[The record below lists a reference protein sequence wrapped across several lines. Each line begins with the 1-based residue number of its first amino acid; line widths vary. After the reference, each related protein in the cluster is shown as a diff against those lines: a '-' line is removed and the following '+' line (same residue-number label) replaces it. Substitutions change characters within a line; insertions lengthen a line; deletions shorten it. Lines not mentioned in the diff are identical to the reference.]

1 MTPAKNARPAT
12 PGVFIEA
19 LPFEEKKLFAEIKRF
34 KEWYEGSSEFRD
46 ACRQNLISDEW
57 YNKLESLGIRK
68 EVISSMKKIFT
79 KDFQHPILEKTYEK
93 DAKLDEI
100 YDSIDKTERD
110 KIITLYLKYMVI
122 RIHAHQEHMN
132 WSLNILDGDSPYF
145 NWRKRHI
152 RAMRD
157 ELDWYG
163 HSIDHPT
170 FSIELGI
177 GCTVGCT
184 FCAFDAKKH
193 EINFDYNDDV
203 NRELFVEVARSLK
216 KILGDNGCGGG
227 MLYYAT
233 EPNDNPNYL
242 DFLQEYYQVTGHKL
256 CTSTARYDIEWIQK
270 LKDFYSTPTPL
281 PWPRLSV
288 LSRHCMEKIHKHFA
302 PIDFIYPWILAQ
314 SIEMEDERSKVPG
327 GRERFGLKQLAD
339 VKDARNYKSEEEVD
353 YSKIPQGS
361 IACVTGFKINMV
373 KKTITA
379 VSPCYTSYKWTHGY
393 REYGT
398 VNFTT
403 PESVYP
409 AFLELI
415 ESCMHKEMTES
426 MVYSWRDNLE
436 VRLHNDGFELVSP
449 YKYYTFRG
457 TKLYKVLGE
466 ITSHCQ
472 SYTLGEVRDILLK
485 EVKDTNIF
493 EVSRL
498 LVSFFNAGFVN
509 EVDSSIIS
517 TQEVKPPLVH
527 QQSKH

>member
-193 EINFDYNDDV
+193 EINFDYNDDM

-466 ITSHCQ
+466 ITRHCQ

>member
-1 MTPAKNARPAT
+1 MTIAKIARPSN
-12 PGVFIEA
+12 PGIFVET
-19 LPFEEKKLFAEIKRF
+19 LPFEEKKLFAEVKRF

-46 ACRQNLISDEW
+46 ACRQNLVSKDW
-57 YNKLESLGIRK
+57 YDKLESLGVRK
-68 EVISSMKKIFT
+68 EVISSMSKIFI
-79 KDFQHPILEKTYEK
+79 KDFQHPILKKTEDS
-93 DAKLDEI
+93 DAKLGEI
-100 YDSIDKTERD
+100 YDSIDNLEDD
-110 KIITLYLKYMVI
+110 KIIALYLKHRII
-122 RIHAHQEHMN
+122 RLHTHKEHMN
-132 WSLNILDGDSPYF
+132 WTLNILDGESSYF

-163 HSIDHPT
+163 QSIDHPS
-170 FSIELGI
+170 FSIELGV
-177 GCTVGCT
+177 GCSVGCT

-193 EINFDYNDDV
+193 ETNYDYNNDE
-203 NRELFVEVARSLK
+203 NRELFVAVARSLK
-216 KILGDNGCGGG
+216 NILGDKGCGGG

-233 EPNDNPNYL
+233 EPNDNPDYI

-256 CTSTARYDIEWIQK
+256 CTSTARYDLKWIED
-270 LKDFYSTPTPL
+270 LKNFYSTPMPL

-288 LSRHCMEKIHKHFA
+288 LSRHCMEKIHRHFA

-327 GRERFGLKQLAD
+327 GRERFGLKQLAK

-398 VNFTT
+398 VSFST
-403 PESVYP
+403 PETVYP
-409 AFLELI
+409 AFLNLI
-415 ESCMHKEMTES
+415 ESCMHREVTDYMI
-426 MVYSWRDNLE
+426 YSWRDNLK
-436 VRLHNDGFELVSP
+436 VRLHKDGFELISP
-449 YKYYTFRG
+449 YKFYTFRG
-457 TKLYKVLGE
+457 TKLYKALGE
-466 ITSHCQ
+466 IMSDCQ
-472 SYTLGEVRDILLK
+472 GFTLDEVRDILLK

-498 LVSFFNAGFVN
+498 LVSFYDAGFIN
-509 EVDSSIIS
+509 EVDKSIIS
-517 TQEVKPPLVH
+517 TQEVKPLVH
-527 QQSKH
+527 Q